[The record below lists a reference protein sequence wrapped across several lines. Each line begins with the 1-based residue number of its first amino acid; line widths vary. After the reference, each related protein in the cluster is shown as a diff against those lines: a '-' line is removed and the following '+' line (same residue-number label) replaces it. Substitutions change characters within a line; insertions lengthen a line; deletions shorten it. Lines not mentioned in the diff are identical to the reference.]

1 MNHRSNALPLFL
13 DFPIKM
19 HDFALSG
26 ADHGH
31 PCDGTVVG
39 GSGQCGS
46 LQRFL
51 ILFCYFFVFS
61 PLKVLYMPGVE
72 HTRPD
77 SRRVESI
84 ESS

>member
-31 PCDGTVVG
+31 GTVECPVVLVRR
-39 GSGQCGS
+39 GSQWFIIYYKEVFDT
-46 LQRFL
+46 FL
-51 ILFCYFFVFS
+51 LLFLF
-61 PLKVLYMPGVE
+61 LAL
-72 HTRPD
+72 
-77 SRRVESI
+77 
-84 ESS
+84 